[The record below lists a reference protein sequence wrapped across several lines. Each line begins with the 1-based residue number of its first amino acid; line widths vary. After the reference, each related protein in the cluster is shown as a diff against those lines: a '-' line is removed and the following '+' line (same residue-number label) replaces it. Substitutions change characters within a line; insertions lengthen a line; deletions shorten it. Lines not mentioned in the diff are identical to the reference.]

1 MGSEGAADAIISLLI
16 AFILIYVGAVILWP
30 LNPLFAVL
38 FVIFALYV
46 AFRGLGKRSGGL

>member
-16 AFILIYVGAVILWP
+16 SFILIYVGAVILWP

-46 AFRGLGKRSGGL
+46 AFRGLGKGNGFG

>member
-46 AFRGLGKRSGGL
+46 AFRGLGKSD